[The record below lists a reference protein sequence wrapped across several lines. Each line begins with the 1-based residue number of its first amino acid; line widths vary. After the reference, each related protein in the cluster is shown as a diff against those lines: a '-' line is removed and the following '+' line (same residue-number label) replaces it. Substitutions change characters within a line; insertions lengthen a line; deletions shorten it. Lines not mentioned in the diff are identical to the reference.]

1 MPPYALHFEHAHA
14 RTHAGRRA
22 RVCVPERRGACNID
36 KKTEAPNLLRAE
48 NEECALHG
56 DPKTHVHQGLMSNWP
71 TSEAARRADRGAL
84 TRSIPLE
91 ERLDYYTQPAQ
102 IKESLTFRA
111 ISVSSRSSG
120 TICKS
125 TCSKYWKVTRDQKV

>member
-14 RTHAGRRA
+14 RTRVGRA

-48 NEECALHG
+48 NEECASHG

-111 ISVSSRSSG
+111 ISVSSRSFRNNLQ
-120 TICKS
+120 
-125 TCSKYWKVTRDQKV
+125 KYVFKVLKMTRDQKV